1 MKHPFGT
8 LLRVYNPA
16 NGKEVVVKV
25 TDRGPFRKGFIV
37 DLSYRAAKEIGI
49 TRAGHMPV
57 EVTVVGFT
65 PPVVRKP

>member
-1 MKHPFGT
+1 M
-8 LLRVYNPA
+8 LIPA
-16 NGKEVVVKV
+16 
-25 TDRGPFRKGFIV
+25 FRKGFIV